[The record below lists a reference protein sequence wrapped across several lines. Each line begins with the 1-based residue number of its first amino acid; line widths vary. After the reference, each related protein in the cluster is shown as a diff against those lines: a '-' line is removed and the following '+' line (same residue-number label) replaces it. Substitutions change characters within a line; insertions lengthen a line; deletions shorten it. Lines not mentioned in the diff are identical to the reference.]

1 MAGMT
6 GAIRWS
12 SSLTDSA
19 KPSARPMPPPR
30 TIRSGST
37 TVMTAQIVWATSR
50 ASSATTAMARWSPLA
65 AAAKTRRADTG
76 PRMPPRRAA
85 RTTPEADAAAST
97 VPRLRASCSS
107 TPALPDNGRNA
118 A

>member
-6 GAIRWS
+6 GAIRS
-12 SSLTDSA
+12 SSALTDSA
-19 KPSARPMPPPR
+19 KPGARPIPPPR

-37 TVMTAQIVWATSR
+37 TVMTAQIASATSR
-50 ASSATTAMARWSPLA
+50 ASSATTALARSSPRA

-76 PRMPPRRAA
+76 PRIPRRRAA
-85 RTTPEADAAAST
+85 RTMPEADAAASS

-107 TPALPDNGRNA
+107 PPEPPDSGM
-118 A
+118 